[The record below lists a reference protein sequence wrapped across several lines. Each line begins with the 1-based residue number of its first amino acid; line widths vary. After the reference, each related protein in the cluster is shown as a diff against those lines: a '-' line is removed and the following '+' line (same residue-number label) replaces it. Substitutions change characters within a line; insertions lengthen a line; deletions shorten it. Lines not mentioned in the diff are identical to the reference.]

1 MLWPNGSATRP
12 NISSPFGPRTGGA
25 FSIHYGADLTGY
37 TTVRACGAGLVT
49 FAGWMNNSA
58 GNTVAID
65 YGGGVTEV
73 HMHLASIAVTRGE
86 RVPIGRALG
95 RMGSTGN
102 ATGNCDHLEIRI
114 KGSSVDPIPYI
125 SARLAGTAGA
135 GGSTITPE
143 TLEDSMFIAIVR
155 NKDWYLV
162 VGGKA
167 ALLGAASGARESGAP
182 ILNFVDDWA
191 VKQLKRVV
199 SGIA

>member
-1 MLWPNGSATRP
+1 MLWPSGSAIRP

-37 TTVRACGAGLVT
+37 TTVSSCGAGLVT
-49 FAGWMNNSA
+49 FAGWMNGSA
-58 GNTVAID
+58 GYTVAID
-65 YGGGVTEV
+65 LGGGVTEV
-73 HMHLASIAVTRGE
+73 HMHLATIAVARGD
-86 RVPIGRALG
+86 RVPVGRALG

-114 KGSSVDPIPYI
+114 NGTSIDPIPYVT
-125 SARLAGTAGA
+125 ARLAGTAS
-135 GGSTITPE
+135 GGTTTPD
-143 TLEDSMFIAIVR
+143 TPEDSMFIAIVR